1 MTVRKSKASTSALR
15 HRGVAIKSVPRDIP
29 ADVIIATTRK
39 MLKVQPHLWSGQ
51 PGDDILIAEARRGN
65 TKPLHRRIEQL
76 TWSGVEFPEELQTY
90 FKPTTTKM
98 LKELPNI
105 WSALAGDDKLIA
117 EARRGNT
124 EPLARR
130 IEQLIWSGDKFPC
143 PEELLTFFAEL
154 VREMPSPNNRPKSYT
169 AFQHSRRRAWFM
181 ALCRRAGDSPGA
193 AYRKA
198 EENFAASRRTLV
210 RAWAQNSDL
219 HNPQWVDF
227 LSENSFTWYFEHLAD
242 RH

>member
-65 TKPLHRRIEQL
+65 T
-76 TWSGVEFPEELQTY
+76 
-90 FKPTTTKM
+90 
-98 LKELPNI
+98 
-105 WSALAGDDKLIA
+105 
-117 EARRGNT
+117 

-130 IEQLIWSGDKFPC
+130 IEHSIWAGNEFT
-143 PEELLTFFAEL
+143 EELKTFFVEL
-154 VREMPSPNNRPKSYT
+154 VREMPSPDNRPKSYT

-181 ALCRRAGDSPGA
+181 ALCRRAGDSPEA

-198 EENFAASRRTLV
+198 EEKFAASRRTLE

-219 HNPQWVDF
+219 HNPHWVEF

>member
-65 TKPLHRRIEQL
+65 TEPLDGRIEQL
-76 TWSGVEFPEELQTY
+76 AWTGAEIPEILQT
-90 FKPTTTKM
+90 FFAEQATIKM
-98 LKELPNI
+98 IKELPNI
-105 WSALAGDDKLIA
+105 WSAKPGDDKLIA
-117 EARRGNT
+117 EARLGNT

-130 IEQLIWSGDKFPC
+130 IEHLIWGGGEF
-143 PEELLTFFAEL
+143 PEELLTFFVEL
-154 VREMPSPNNRPKSYT
+154 IRAMPSPNNRPKSYT
-169 AFQHSRRRAWFM
+169 AFQRSRRRACFM
-181 ALCRRAGDSPGA
+181 ALCRRAGDSPEA

-198 EENFAASRRTLV
+198 EKNFAASRRTLE
-210 RAWAQNSDL
+210 RAWAQNPDL
-219 HNPQWVDF
+219 HNPHWVEF
-227 LSENSFTWYFEHLAD
+227 LSKNSFTWYFEHLI
-242 RH
+242 

>member
-15 HRGVAIKSVPRDIP
+15 HRGVAKKSVPRAASDVP
-29 ADVIIATTRK
+29 ADAVIAATR
-39 MLKVQPHLWSGQ
+39 
-51 PGDDILIAEARRGN
+51 
-65 TKPLHRRIEQL
+65 
-76 TWSGVEFPEELQTY
+76 
-90 FKPTTTKM
+90 KM

-130 IEQLIWSGDKFPC
+130 IECLIWSGDEFPK
-143 PEELLTFFAEL
+143 ELLTFFVEL

-181 ALCRRAGDSPGA
+181 ALCRRAGDSPEA

-198 EENFAASRRTLV
+198 EEKFAASRRTLE

-219 HNPQWVDF
+219 HNPPWVEF
-227 LSENSFTWYFEHLAD
+227 LSENSFTWYFEHLT
-242 RH
+242 